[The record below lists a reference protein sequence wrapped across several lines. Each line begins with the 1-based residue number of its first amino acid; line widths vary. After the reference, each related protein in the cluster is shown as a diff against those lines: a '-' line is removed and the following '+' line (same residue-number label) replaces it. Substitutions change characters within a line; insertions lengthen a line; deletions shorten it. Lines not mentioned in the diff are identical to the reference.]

1 MPSRISIV
9 GWWEMPDKLYHLW
22 CMKVSP
28 WKGHHRKHQP
38 LWSQEGDAGSPLGR
52 RELVPGLCTHH
63 QAHRPHPAGLA
74 LSTGQDSL

>member
-52 RELVPGLCTHH
+52 RELVPGLCTRH